1 MNIDK
6 GIELRKKGKLIESN
20 SFFIELAKKYPKDA
34 IVQYQCAWSFDVLE
48 KETEAIDYYEKAIEL
63 GLPDN
68 DLKEAILGLG
78 STYRS
83 IGEYEKS
90 KQTFEKG
97 ISLFND
103 NSLKVFYAMTL
114 YNNGELSKSMDILLN
129 IIADTTNDE
138 TILAYKKAIKFYSG
152 KLDEVNITRN
162 MRLLLRLHTN
172 CL

>member
-1 MNIDK
+1 MNINK
-6 GIELRKKGKLIESN
+6 GVELRKEGKLIESN
-20 SFFIELAKKYPKDA
+20 NFFIKLAIEYPNDA

-48 KETEAIDYYEKAIEL
+48 KETEAIYYYEKAIEL
-63 GLPDN
+63 GLQDN
-68 DLKEAILGLG
+68 DLKEALLGLG

-114 YNNGELSKSMDILLN
+114 YNYGEYSRSMDLLLN
-129 IIADTTNDE
+129 IIANTTQDKS
-138 TILAYKKAIKFYSG
+138 ILTYKKAIKFYSG
-152 KLDEVNITRN
+152 RLDEVFN
-162 MRLLLRLHTN
+162 
-172 CL
+172 